1 MDRGSFPETPSS
13 FRGFLP
19 QTVIVQMGGAEMVC
33 DRLEMQKTV
42 CSVLFM
48 SSFEKKERFLGEF
61 YLRLNEK
68 KKINNWLQGSLGCGL
83 FLEKWDWERLPL
95 RAHRPHTPVLLASGG
110 M

>member
-1 MDRGSFPETPSS
+1 
-13 FRGFLP
+13 
-19 QTVIVQMGGAEMVC
+19 MVC
-33 DRLEMQKTV
+33 DRLEMPKTIY
-42 CSVLFM
+42 SILFM

-68 KKINNWLQGSLGCGL
+68 KKIKDWLQGSLGCGL